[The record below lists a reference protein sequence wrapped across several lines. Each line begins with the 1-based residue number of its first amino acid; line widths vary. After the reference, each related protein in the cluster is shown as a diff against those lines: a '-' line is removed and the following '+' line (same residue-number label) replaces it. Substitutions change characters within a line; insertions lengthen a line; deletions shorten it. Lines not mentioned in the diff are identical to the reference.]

1 MIGPQHVIHLAQAIS
16 NRLGPPTPGAVAF
29 LRCLPSEQIDALVDN
44 DAFQVS
50 GWTVNAVVDAP
61 GLRRI
66 SADQAVEQRE
76 DKAEAA
82 LLLIDPLRAG
92 AGLDGIYSAGRE
104 IAETE
109 LFGEAL
115 KLARKPFFGR
125 MRVLDDAVWRA
136 ERLGR
141 RRRLTP
147 WSKFDFYVAA
157 AHNSGSALARLGL
170 WPIATPIAIHQPASW
185 TFRLKWLTGFSM

>member
-1 MIGPQHVIHLAQAIS
+1 MMGPEHVRYLAQAIK
-16 NRLGPPTPGAVAF
+16 NRLGASAPGAVAF
-29 LRCLPSEQIDALVDN
+29 LRCLPSEQIDALAGS
-44 DAFQVS
+44 DAFLVP
-50 GWTVNAVVDAP
+50 GWNVNAVIDVAGP
-61 GLRRI
+61 RRI
-66 SADQAVEQRE
+66 TADQAVEQRE
-76 DKAEAA
+76 DKADAA

-104 IAETE
+104 IGESE

-115 KLARKPFFGR
+115 KLARRPFYGR

-147 WSKFDFYVAA
+147 WSKFDFYVRAA
-157 AHNSGSALARLGL
+157 QNSGALSHALDCGRSRPTGIHRPASSTSRPS
-170 WPIATPIAIHQPASW
+170 WPIACST
-185 TFRLKWLTGFSM
+185 